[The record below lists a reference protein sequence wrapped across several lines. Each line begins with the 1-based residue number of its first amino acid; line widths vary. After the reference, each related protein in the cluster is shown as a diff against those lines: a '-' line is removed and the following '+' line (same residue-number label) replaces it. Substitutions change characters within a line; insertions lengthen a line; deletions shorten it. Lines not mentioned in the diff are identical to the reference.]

1 MEIAC
6 SISWF
11 RNWNEAERVEFGKG
25 LLEKER
31 TDRTSVS
38 GSDTDLSLDSLMNT
52 MNSLSLNTGTKGQ
65 IISKG
70 LFGILGFFQK
80 TNARIHF

>member
-31 TDRTSVS
+31 TDRTYGS

-52 MNSLSLNTGTKGQ
+52 MNSLSLNTGTFEN
-65 IISKG
+65 IADIL
-70 LFGILGFFQK
+70 LFL
-80 TNARIHF
+80 

>member
-1 MEIAC
+1 MSRMEIAC

-11 RNWNEAERVEFGKG
+11 RNWNEAERIEFGKG

-31 TDRTSVS
+31 TDRTSAS

-52 MNSLSLNTGTKGQ
+52 MNSLSLNTGMY
-65 IISKG
+65 
-70 LFGILGFFQK
+70 FD
-80 TNARIHF
+80 